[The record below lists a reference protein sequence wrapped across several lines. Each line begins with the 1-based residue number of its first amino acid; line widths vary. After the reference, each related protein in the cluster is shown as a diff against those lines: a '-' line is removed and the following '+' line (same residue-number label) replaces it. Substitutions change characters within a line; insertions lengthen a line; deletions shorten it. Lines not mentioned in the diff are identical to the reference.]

1 MSNDNHVQETILKA
15 FSDLIRQ
22 YGYRGT
28 TTKKIAAVAN
38 VNESTVFRHF
48 KNKAGI
54 LKALIQNYLFDVKQ
68 AANDFEFHDD
78 IETDLVQAASI
89 YQQFIK
95 QHQSIFLLSLHE
107 SAEFPEIESVINQL
121 PQYFHDLLM
130 DKFREMMQAGEIS
143 SEIDIATEVDSFV
156 TLCFGN
162 AVASFVYPNSTL
174 FVKSEQFL
182 ENNIRTFA
190 KHLK

>member
-1 MSNDNHVQETILKA
+1 MSNDKHVQKTILNA

-28 TTKKIAAVAN
+28 TTKKIAAAAN

-54 LKALIQNYLFDVKQ
+54 LTALIQDYLLDVKQ
-68 AANDFEFHDD
+68 AANDFEFHND
-78 IETDLVQAASI
+78 IETDLVRAASI

-121 PQYFHDLLM
+121 PQYVHDLLM
-130 DKFREMMQAGEIS
+130 DKFREMMQAGEIG

-162 AVASFVYPNSTL
+162 AVASFVYPNSAL

-182 ENNIRTFA
+182 EHNIRTFA